1 MKVAISHLLDLQ
13 EIDRKLHKIEL
24 AKGNLPE
31 KVKEAELELDAARI
45 SLKKSEDKLNEM
57 QKELRQLEAEIAQLN
72 IDKKK
77 YDEQLYSVTTNKEYD
92 AVTLE
97 IENTV
102 NKIDELENRQLTLF
116 DAEKDAAAEVVS
128 RKEKLEN
135 VEEHY
140 QQTSVKLNQTIEAN
154 AEREKALKLERK
166 KVADQIKPEFL
177 RLYERI
183 RRPKDGIPL
192 VTIERGACGGCY
204 TNIPP
209 QRIIEVREADRLIL
223 CEHCGRI
230 LYWQDE
236 KELTIN

>member
-1 MKVAISHLLDLQ
+1 MKVAIAHLLDLQ
-13 EIDRKLHKIEL
+13 NIDAKLHKIEM

-31 KVKEAELELDAARI
+31 KVKKAEQELEATRAA
-45 SLKKSEDKLNEM
+45 LNVKETKLNEM
-57 QKELRQLEAEIAQLN
+57 QKELRQIESEIARLN

-77 YDEQLYSVTTNKEYD
+77 FDEQLYAVTTNKEYD
-92 AVTLE
+92 AVTLQ
-97 IENTV
+97 IENTI
-102 NKIDELENRQLTLF
+102 NKIDELENRQLVLF
-116 DAEKDAAAEVVS
+116 DAEKDASAEVDAA
-128 RKEKLEN
+128 KEKLKEIEAN
-135 VEEHY
+135 FQE
-140 QQTSVKLNQTIEAN
+140 TSVKLNETIAAN
-154 AEREKALKLERK
+154 AEREKELQAQRTEVSSK
-166 KVADQIKPEFL
+166 IKPQFL

-209 QRIIEVREADRLIL
+209 QRIIEVREADHLIL